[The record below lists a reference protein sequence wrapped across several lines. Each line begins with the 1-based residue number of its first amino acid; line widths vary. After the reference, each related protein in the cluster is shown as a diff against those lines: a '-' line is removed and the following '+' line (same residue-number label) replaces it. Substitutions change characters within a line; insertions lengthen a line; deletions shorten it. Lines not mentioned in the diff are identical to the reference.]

1 MQTTPSELFGKKA
14 VVTGSSSGIGR
25 AIAIELAAAGAN
37 VLVHARRSKAAAEA
51 VVAEI
56 IERFHGA
63 RARGAKDQAGDS
75 PQVAGL
81 QMADL
86 SEPAGQEALV
96 ERAWERFG
104 HVDIWVNNAG
114 ADILAGEA
122 AEDTFEAKL
131 ELLWRVDVMATI
143 RLSRMVG
150 RRMKN
155 QSNGG
160 AIINIGWDGSQR
172 GMAGDA
178 GQLFATSK
186 AAIEGFSRSLAAS
199 LAPRVRVN
207 CLAPGWIKT
216 AWGRQ
221 ASEYWQERVRGES
234 LLDRWG
240 EPEDVA
246 RAARFLAGPGAAFI
260 NAQTLAVNGGFKF
273 S

>member
-1 MQTTPSELFGKKA
+1 MQTSPSELFGKKA

-37 VLVHARRSKAAAEA
+37 VLVHARRSKAAAQA

-56 IERFHGA
+56 IERFSEA
-63 RARGAKDQAGDS
+63 RTGRSKPELGDIA
-75 PQVAGL
+75 QVADL

-86 SEPAGQEALV
+86 SEPADQDTLV

-114 ADILAGEA
+114 ADILTGRA
-122 AEDTFEAKL
+122 ADDTFEAKL
-131 ELLWRVDVMATI
+131 ELLWRVDVAATV

-155 QSNGG
+155 QSGGG

-178 GQLFATSK
+178 GELFATSK

-199 LAPRVRVN
+199 LAPKVRVN

-221 ASEYWQERVRGES
+221 ASDYWQERVRDES

-260 NAQTLAVNGGFKF
+260 NAQTLAVSGGFKF
-273 S
+273 

>member
-25 AIAIELAAAGAN
+25 AIAIELSAAGAN
-37 VLVHARRSKAAAEA
+37 VMVHARRSRAAAEA
-51 VVAEI
+51 VVAELKAA
-56 IERFHGA
+56 E
-63 RARGAKDQAGDS
+63 
-75 PQVAGL
+75 L

-86 SEPAGQEALV
+86 SDPDGQDLLV
-96 ERAWERFG
+96 TNAWERFG

-114 ADILAGEA
+114 ADILTDPA
-122 AEDTFEAKL
+122 ADDTFEAKL
-131 ELLWRVDVMATI
+131 ELLWRVDVMATV

-150 RRMKN
+150 QRMKN
-155 QSNGG
+155 QSGG
-160 AIINIGWDGSQR
+160 GVIINIGWDGSQR

-199 LAPRVRVN
+199 LAPQVRVN

-216 AWGRQ
+216 AWGRK
-221 ASEYWQERVRGES
+221 ASEDWQERVRGES

>member
-37 VLVHARRSKAAAEA
+37 VLVHARRNKAAAEA

-56 IERFHGA
+56 NERS
-63 RARGAKDQAGDS
+63 RGAKAEAGDS
-75 PQVAGL
+75 PQVAYL

-86 SEPAGQEALV
+86 GQPADQEALV

-104 HVDIWVNNAG
+104 RIDIWVNNAG

-131 ELLWRVDVMATI
+131 ELLWRVDVMATL

-150 RRMKN
+150 GRMKN
-155 QSNGG
+155 QSSGG
-160 AIINIGWDGSQR
+160 AIINVGWDGSQR

-178 GQLFATSK
+178 GELFATSK

-216 AWGRQ
+216 TWGRQ
-221 ASEYWQERVRGES
+221 ASEYWQERARDES

-240 EPEDVA
+240 QPEDVA

-260 NAQTLAVNGGFKF
+260 NAQTLAVNGGFKYA
-273 S
+273 